1 MQGHL
6 TNAARRLLG
15 PATRV
20 VGASRTDAGVHAL
33 GQVASVATESALS
46 ATAVQ
51 GALNAMLPADIR
63 VLRVGDADAGF
74 DARRHARRKRYAYLI
89 DNGAVASP
97 LLRRYAWHV
106 RVSLDVSA
114 MRAGLGR
121 LRGVHDFSAFRAA
134 PGRSQHP
141 VCHVS
146 ALHVVQHRLR
156 LAIVVSADRYMHHM
170 VRNIVGSADTPVGL
184 DGRRARQSGSDH
196 GRPDGARP
204 GPDAAARPVLMAGLL
219 GRQHC

>member
-1 MQGHL
+1 VQGHL
-6 TNAARRLLG
+6 THAARRLLG

-114 MRAGLGR
+114 MRAGLAGCAA
-121 LRGVHDFSAFRAA
+121 FTTSAPFA
-134 PGRSQHP
+134 P
-141 VCHVS
+141 
-146 ALHVVQHRLR
+146 
-156 LAIVVSADRYMHHM
+156 
-170 VRNIVGSADTPVGL
+170 
-184 DGRRARQSGSDH
+184 
-196 GRPDGARP
+196 RP
-204 GPDAAARPVLMAGLL
+204 GGASARCVT
-219 GRQHC
+219 